1 METQRLKNIAIVI
14 LLLLNACLLLLLGYQ
29 HFQSRWAQADAR
41 EELRSLYAANQLTL
55 SAQADLDQEPLS
67 PLSLLRHSGTEQ
79 AIASSLLGGS
89 TSALS
94 QGGGIYSYA
103 GEHGSI
109 QFRAGGGFD
118 GSRLTVPVEDIP
130 DFSRQF
136 CRQFGY
142 EDLLFQLTG
151 TSGSV
156 TAVQQV
162 AGVPITGCGLTLRF
176 EEGLLTEVTGAHV
189 SLEDAVSEPSYRMSC
204 ITALLR
210 FLDYRS
216 TVGIVCSQVTDVRCV
231 YALQSA
237 GPLRLRPMW
246 RVDTDNYVYF
256 VDCATGEVDRA

>member
-1 METQRLKNIAIVI
+1 METYRLKNIAIII
-14 LLLLNACLLLLLGYQ
+14 LLLLNASLLLLLGYQ
-29 HFQSRWAQADAR
+29 RLQARRAETDAASQLR
-41 EELRSLYAANQLTL
+41 ELCQAGQLSVDGQVDLNQ
-55 SAQADLDQEPLS
+55 QPLS
-67 PLSLLRHSGTEQ
+67 PLALTRHSQSEQ
-79 AIASSLLGGS
+79 AIAAYLLGDGAAPS
-89 TSALS
+89 S